1 MALNLILGNA
11 GSGKTGCLID
21 HILKEAKANPDK
33 TYLYLVPEQFT
44 LSTQR
49 QMVMRS
55 ENHCIMNVDVLS
67 FERLS
72 YRVFEELN
80 ISNLSVLEDIGK
92 ILLLRR
98 VAIKENDK
106 LRVLKKRIDRP
117 QYLDEIKSIITEFLQ
132 YHIEPSDIRRFL
144 DETDESNLSY
154 KLNDLLT
161 LYEGLMEE
169 MEGTFVTS
177 EKLLLRLADIAD
189 RSKILKDAIVAF
201 DGYTGFTP
209 IQLVFLEKLMPLC
222 SDMYV
227 TCLMDPAKDPLKIKN
242 VQDLYYLSATFIQN
256 LVNLAGKTGVTV
268 NDYWYMEDPAKRRFV
283 NAPGLA
289 FLEKNIF
296 KNRNARFDGN
306 NESVYVKKCRD
317 PKEELEF
324 AVSLITDGVR
334 KGKRYEEFAIC
345 TGDLTTYSDYAGKVF
360 EDAGI
365 PYFIDEKEPV
375 SNHIF
380 IQYVKSLLSVV
391 DEDFSFDALF
401 EYLKTGFTD
410 IPEEDVEELENYC
423 LAYRVRNY
431 KKFSQPFTIKTDG
444 MTDDDLYR
452 LNKAREQIV
461 ASFMELRKLSHE
473 KQVTVKDYTIKLYEM
488 IRNNGSE
495 EKLNRLCAGFDEN
508 ESDDIK
514 KKKETEQIYGI
525 FMGLLEKYVS
535 LLGESVI
542 SFEDYALIL
551 NAGIDHL
558 KVATIPPGR
567 DCVIIGDI
575 ERTRIENISTLI
587 FTGVNMGVIPRVQG
601 GSVCLT
607 SNDRELL
614 KAHDIGLAP
623 SLRERAFI
631 QQFYLYMLMTK
642 PKESIF
648 ITYSMVDMGGKTL
661 EPAYLIRKLEKM
673 YGADKLEYDIKSI
686 SISPQ
691 FDFSR
696 ALKKLSAGTELDDND
711 RACIAY
717 LSRNGIFR
725 NILKKIVTA
734 PDFAKSYRNLSPEET
749 LKLYGTDIK
758 GSISRFERYAGC
770 PMSYYLTYGLGL
782 YERETGEFDVLKR
795 GTLAH
800 KAIEIYGKLIAGIG
814 KNYTDVTDNEREEF
828 INKAVDE
835 ALNAINDAELKES
848 KRKEYLINTVRKILL
863 RTTEQIK
870 SKALLS
876 GYRPIKNE
884 YRFVLAKDG
893 NEYFKLNNGF
903 RVKFDGVIDRL
914 DVKEVDDT
922 ISYRVVDYKSS
933 AKEFKLNQV
942 YEGLSLQLITYIEG
956 ARQLLEIEN
965 KGKKIVSDGAYYYHL
980 LNPIIDIDKGA
991 LNDEEINAKIDEE
1004 LLLTG
1009 VGPADSDNKIGTTAK
1024 SRKLTGE
1031 EIAIIE
1037 KFVEKK
1043 REDIGND
1050 IVSGKIEPMP
1060 FNEGDYGANSC
1071 NKCSCK
1077 SICCFDTSLSACHSR
1092 RTTNMTQE
1100 EILEEM
1106 KKVTGGEE

>member
-98 VAIKENDK
+98 VTIKENDK
-106 LRVLKKRIDRP
+106 LRVLKKQIDRP

-154 KLNDLLT
+154 KLKDLLT

-177 EKLLLRLADIAD
+177 EKLLLRLAGIAD

-227 TCLMDPAKDPLKIKN
+227 TCLMDPEKDPLKIKS

-345 TGDLTTYSDYAGKVF
+345 TGDLATYSDYAGKVF

-461 ASFMELRKLSHE
+461 VSFTELRKLSHE

-495 EKLNRLCAGFDEN
+495 EKLYRLCTGFDEN

-558 KVATIPPGR
+558 KVAAIPPGR

-673 YGADKLEYDIKSI
+673 YGADKLGYDIKSI

-893 NEYFKLNNGF
+893 NEYFNLNNGF

-914 DVKEVDDT
+914 DVKEADDT

-1031 EIAIIE
+1031 EISIIE

>member
-132 YHIEPSDIRRFL
+132 YHIEPSDIGRFL

-154 KLNDLLT
+154 KLKDLLT

-177 EKLLLRLADIAD
+177 EKLLLRLADIAG

-227 TCLMDPAKDPLKIKN
+227 TCLMDPEKDPLKIKS

-345 TGDLTTYSDYAGKVF
+345 TGDLATYSDYAGKVF

-461 ASFMELRKLSHE
+461 VSFTELRKLSHE

-495 EKLNRLCAGFDEN
+495 EKLYRLCTGFDEN

-558 KVATIPPGR
+558 KVAAIPPGR

-814 KNYTDVTDNEREEF
+814 KNYIDVTDNEREEF

-876 GYRPIKNE
+876 GYRPNKNE

-914 DVKEVDDT
+914 DVKEADDT

-1024 SRKLTGE
+1024 SRKLTSE
-1031 EIAIIE
+1031 EISIIE